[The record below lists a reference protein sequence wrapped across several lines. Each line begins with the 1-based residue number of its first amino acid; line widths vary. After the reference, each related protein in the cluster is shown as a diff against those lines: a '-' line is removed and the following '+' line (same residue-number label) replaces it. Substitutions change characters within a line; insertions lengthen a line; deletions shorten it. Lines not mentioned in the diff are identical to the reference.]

1 MDSEASRF
9 NFMDIAGAGFNQEM
23 IRNMMKDK
31 DFDPVKFAKLM
42 INMGKD
48 DPSLISE
55 FLQNIDLKNNGGE
68 LLFCAI

>member
-9 NFMDIAGAGFNQEM
+9 NFMDIASACFNQE
-23 IRNMMKDK
+23 MMKDK
-31 DFDPVKFAKLM
+31 DPIKFAKLM
-42 INMGKD
+42 INSSKD